1 MSSSIQNCECADG
14 ERLIPFAAFA
24 PGFDRA
30 RHDFLHRFLR
40 GIRRLGRAARSGR
53 SKFAG
58 DPAAPGLGRRR
69 RHDLSIGHR
78 QPRPLRAV
86 APDFWRADRDAGG
99 AVRVAR
105 RHDHRHHFGP
115 RLRLFRRRRGLA
127 HRPPGRCLDVV
138 SAGDPIVDP
147 DGRAR
152 RRLEQSDPG
161 HRAGGLDAILPRAAQ
176 RSADRDPARLCRRRP
191 APRFQPLA
199 DHCPR
204 SAAGDDAAV
213 DHAHQPGNG
222 DRGRGRGDSVLYR
235 PRCRRQH
242 AGLGPDDRRRPAIRL
257 SIAVESA
264 AADFGDFPHRHR
276 VQSLGRRAAPHAR
289 RAACGN
295 RTLTMLALQAKDLVV
310 GARIDG
316 KMVPAIRA
324 LSFDLE
330 PGKVLGL
337 VGESG
342 AGKSMV
348 GRAIAQL
355 LPPGF
360 AITSGS
366 LLFEG
371 EDLLRMAPGARRA
384 LLGRAIAFIPQ
395 APMTSLNPVRTIGAQ
410 FDEHLARLGERRRAT
425 RRDRAV
431 AMLTAARLPR
441 ADELLTQ
448 YPHQLSGGMC
458 QRVLIA
464 FAFSSNPR
472 LVIADE
478 PTTALDVT
486 MHPPILA
493 LIADMQRQHGTAV
506 IFITHDL
513 RLAAQLCDQVTV
525 MYAGRAVE
533 SGPARAVLST
543 PAHPYT
549 RCLQL
554 ANPSLRAERRMLYV
568 MPDQMPSLRQ
578 LKNLSGCHFAARC
591 PLVTEE
597 CRRDEPPHTAVA
609 ADHHVACIRA
619 AATRTIAT
627 MAGDGGAAGAAG
639 DAGRP
644 LLQVDVL
651 QKHYVTGGGF
661 FAATRH
667 VAAVKQATFS
677 IAENEFVALVGESG
691 SGKSTIAKM
700 LVGLE
705 PPTGGKILLNGED
718 LTVAS
723 LRSRARRATSL
734 QMVFQDPQSA
744 LNPR

>member
-1 MSSSIQNCECADG
+1 MS
-14 ERLIPFAAFA
+14 
-24 PGFDRA
+24 
-30 RHDFLHRFLR
+30 
-40 GIRRLGRAARSGR
+40 
-53 SKFAG
+53 K
-58 DPAAPGLGRRR
+58 
-69 RHDLSIGHR
+69 
-78 QPRPLRAV
+78 
-86 APDFWRADRDAGG
+86 
-99 AVRVAR
+99 
-105 RHDHRHHFGP
+105 
-115 RLRLFRRRRGLA
+115 
-127 HRPPGRCLDVV
+127 
-138 SAGDPIVDP
+138 
-147 DGRAR
+147 
-152 RRLEQSDPG
+152 
-161 HRAGGLDAILPRAAQ
+161 
-176 RSADRDPARLCRRRP
+176 
-191 APRFQPLA
+191 
-199 DHCPR
+199 
-204 SAAGDDAAV
+204 
-213 DHAHQPGNG
+213 
-222 DRGRGRGDSVLYR
+222 
-235 PRCRRQH
+235 
-242 AGLGPDDRRRPAIRL
+242 
-257 SIAVESA
+257 
-264 AADFGDFPHRHR
+264 
-276 VQSLGRRAAPHAR
+276 
-289 RAACGN
+289 
-295 RTLTMLALQAKDLVV
+295 LALQVKNLMV

-316 KMVPAIRA
+316 AMVPAIRA
-324 LSFDLE
+324 LSFDL
-330 PGKVLGL
+330 PAGKILGL

-355 LPPGF
+355 LPAGF
-360 AITSGS
+360 AITSGA

-410 FDEHLARLGERRRAT
+410 FDEHLARLGEHSRGA

-441 ADELLTQ
+441 AAELLAQ

-464 FAFSSNPR
+464 LAFSSNPR

-493 LIADMQRQHGTAV
+493 LIADMQRAHGTAV

-533 SGPARAVLST
+533 SGPARAVLSA

-554 ANPSLRAERRMLYV
+554 ANPSMGAERRALYV

-578 LKNLSGCHFAARC
+578 LKNLSGCHFAPRC
-591 PLVTEE
+591 PLVIEA
-597 CRRDEPPHTAVA
+597 CRRDEPPDVAVA

-619 AATRTIAT
+619 AATAAIES
-627 MAGDGGAAGAAG
+627 MARA
-639 DAGRP
+639 DARLSHAEQP
-644 LLQVDVL
+644 LLQVEGLRKLYDV
-651 QKHYVTGGGF
+651 GGGL
-661 FAATRH
+661 FAGART

-677 IAENEFVALVGESG
+677 IAANEFVALVGESG

-705 PPTGGKILLNGED
+705 QPTAGKILLNGED
-718 LTVAS
+718 LTAPS
-723 LRSRARRATSL
+723 QRGRARRAMNL

-744 LNPR
+744 LNPRRRVASIVTQAMEAGSRHASWDERLARTRELLAEVGLSSDFAARLPGQLSGGQRQRINIARALCTLPKILVADEIVSGLDVSIQAQLLNLLARLRAELGFAMLFISHDLSVVRHLCSRVLVMYGGEIVEEGAVETVFAAPQHPHTRALLSSVPPDDPEAPWTALAAEPARAR